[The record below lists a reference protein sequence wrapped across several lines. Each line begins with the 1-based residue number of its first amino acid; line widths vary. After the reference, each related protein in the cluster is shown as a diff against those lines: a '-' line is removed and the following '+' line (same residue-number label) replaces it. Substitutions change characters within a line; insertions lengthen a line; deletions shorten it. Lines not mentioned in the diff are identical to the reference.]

1 MFARDAVITSRRAAP
16 STITEERYAVS
27 PSRRRR
33 RASPAWEGR
42 PTIRVAALP
51 GRGLYARHLGHPE
64 GVDAVHRTTVGMPG
78 SAPRRASFDPAWL
91 GANLESVD
99 VVHVHGLRPGQPAEE
114 VAAAAETVRSSGTP
128 LVVTGYHLSDPSGA
142 ADGRYADQLGELV
155 PRADAVVTLTASAAD
170 EMRLRWDVEPVVL
183 PHPHV
188 VDFVRMRQPR
198 PARHTELR
206 VGTHLATLAMPGDPV
221 RLVDGLVRAVRA
233 MDNVRLSV
241 HVHETVLDAGSSTYD
256 RATVREVD
264 RLVRSAGGAL
274 RVHRPFSESQLWDHL
289 FGLDVSVVPGLFGSH
304 SVWPEACADLGTVAL
319 LPSGCH
325 ASGQQ
330 PCLTYEDAGSVDD
343 LADSF
348 AKALWTAREQNEIWR
363 ADPEARWAER
373 VRVAESLRG
382 LYERLLG
389 LDRR

>member
-1 MFARDAVITSRRAAP
+1 M
-16 STITEERYAVS
+16 S

-42 PTIRVAALP
+42 PTIKVATLP

-64 GVDAVHRTTVGMPG
+64 GVDAVYRTTVGMPG
-78 SAPRRASFDPAWL
+78 SAPRRASFDRAWL
-91 GANLESVD
+91 TANLDSVD
-99 VVHVHGLRPGQPAEE
+99 IVHVQGLRPGQQPAE
-114 VAAAAETVRSSGTP
+114 VAEAADTVRASGTP
-128 LVVTGYHLSDPSGA
+128 LVVTGYHLTDPSGGADEAYA
-142 ADGRYADQLGELV
+142 AQLDTLV
-155 PRADAVVTLTASAAD
+155 PKADAVVTLTETAAE
-170 EMRLRWDVEPVVL
+170 EMRRRWSVEPVVL
-183 PHPHV
+183 PHPHA

-206 VGTHLATLAMPGDPV
+206 VGTHLAALTVPTDPL
-221 RLVDGLVRAVRA
+221 RLVDALTRAVRG
-233 MDNVRLSV
+233 MDDVRLSV

-256 RATVREVD
+256 LPTVRRID
-264 RLVRSAGGAL
+264 KLVRAAGGAL

-289 FGLDVSVVPGLFGSH
+289 FGLDVSVVPGLYGSH
-304 SVWPEACADLGTVAL
+304 SIWPEACADLGTQAL
-319 LPSGCH
+319 LPAGSH
-325 ASGQQ
+325 ASAQQ
-330 PCLTYEDAGSVDD
+330 PCLTYEDEGSVDD

-348 AKALWTAREQNEIWR
+348 AKALWTAREQGCVWR

-373 VRVAESLRG
+373 VRVAEGLRA

>member
-1 MFARDAVITSRRAAP
+1 M
-16 STITEERYAVS
+16 S

-42 PTIRVAALP
+42 PTIRVATLP

-64 GVDAVHRTTVGMPG
+64 GVDAVYRTTVGLPG
-78 SAPRRASFDPAWL
+78 SAPRRASFDPSWL
-91 GANLESVD
+91 EANLDAVD

-114 VAAAAETVRSSGTP
+114 VAAAAEAVRAAGTP
-128 LVVTGYHLSDPSGA
+128 LVVTGYHLTDPSGGSEDAYA
-142 ADGRYADQLGELV
+142 AQLDALV
-155 PRADAVVTLTASAAD
+155 PRADAVVTLTQSAAD
-170 EMRLRWDVEPVVL
+170 EMRERWSVEPLVL
-183 PHPHV
+183 PHPHA

-198 PARHTELR
+198 PARHSELR
-206 VGTHLATLAMPGDPV
+206 VGTHLAALGMPGDPV
-221 RLVDGLVRAVRA
+221 RLVDGLARAIRGLE
-233 MDNVRLSV
+233 NVRLSI
-241 HVHETVLDAGSSTYD
+241 HVHETVLDAGSSAYD
-256 RATVREVD
+256 LATVREID

-304 SVWPEACADLGTVAL
+304 SVWPEACADLGTQVV
-319 LPSGCH
+319 LPAGSH
-325 ASGQQ
+325 ASTQQ
-330 PCLTYEDAGSVDD
+330 PCLVYEDQGSVDD

-348 AKALWTAREQNEIWR
+348 GKALWTAREQGSVWR

-373 VRVAESLRG
+373 VRVAEALRT

>member
-1 MFARDAVITSRRAAP
+1 VITSRRAGLF
-16 STITEERYAVS
+16 TIPEERYAVS

-42 PTIRVAALP
+42 PTIRVATLP

-64 GVDAVHRTTVGMPG
+64 GVDAVYRTTVGMPG
-78 SAPRRASFDPAWL
+78 SAPRRALFDPAWL
-91 GANLESVD
+91 SENLDELD
-99 VVHVHGLRPGQPAEE
+99 IVHVHGLRPGQSPEE
-114 VAAAAETVRSSGTP
+114 VTEAAETVRKSGTP
-128 LVVTGYHLSDPSGA
+128 LVVTGYHLSDPSGSSDTSYGA
-142 ADGRYADQLGELV
+142 QLDALV

-170 EMRLRWDVEPVVL
+170 EMRLRWGIDPLVL
-183 PHPHV
+183 PHPHA

-198 PARHTELR
+198 PARLTELR
-206 VGTHLATLAMPGDPV
+206 IGTHLATLAMPGDPV
-221 RLVDGLVRAVRA
+221 RLIDGLTRAVRG

-241 HVHETVLDAGSSTYD
+241 HVHQTVLDAGSSTYD
-256 RATVREVD
+256 MATVREID
-264 RLVRSAGGAL
+264 RLVRTAGGAL

-319 LPSGCH
+319 LPTGSH

-330 PCLTYEDAGSVDD
+330 PCLTYEYGSSVDN

-348 AKALWTAREQNEIWR
+348 AKALWTARELEEVWR

-373 VRVAESLRG
+373 VRVAETLRA